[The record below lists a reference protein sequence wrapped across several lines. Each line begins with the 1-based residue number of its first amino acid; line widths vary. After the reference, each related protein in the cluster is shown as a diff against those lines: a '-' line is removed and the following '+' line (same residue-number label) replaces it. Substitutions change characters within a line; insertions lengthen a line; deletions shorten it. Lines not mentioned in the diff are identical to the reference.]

1 MMDSIAGTAP
11 SNVSRVEVDEE
22 LVSMAIDHLQESV
35 VVTQDGSAINMMDS
49 IVVEIDSF
57 VVDEDLVA
65 IIKDYLQESAFVI
78 PRCNNSNEENETLEC

>member
-1 MMDSIAGTAP
+1 MMDI
-11 SNVSRVEVDEE
+11 
-22 LVSMAIDHLQESV
+22 
-35 VVTQDGSAINMMDS
+35 